1 MIWRKKCQL
10 FRKNRDHVLYL
21 VFFPHYVVF
30 DLNIDELISRIFTKK
45 WIDIIFANSTK
56 FWITRKSV
64 SVPFEYC
71 SVKSKQNYLAMR
83 CVCSKKR
90 WFHGI
95 FVQNQWEKIV
105 NPNYPIYWF
114 HEILFKLSWFLPH
127 FYTSNSMGFANFF
140 HKR

>member
-56 FWITRKSV
+56 FWIQRKSV

-95 FVQNQWEKIV
+95 V
-105 NPNYPIYWF
+105 NPVYWF
-114 HEILFKLSWFLPH
+114 HEILFKWSWFLPH
-127 FYTSNSMGFANFF
+127 FYTSYTIEFANSFTNVKF
-140 HKR
+140 VH